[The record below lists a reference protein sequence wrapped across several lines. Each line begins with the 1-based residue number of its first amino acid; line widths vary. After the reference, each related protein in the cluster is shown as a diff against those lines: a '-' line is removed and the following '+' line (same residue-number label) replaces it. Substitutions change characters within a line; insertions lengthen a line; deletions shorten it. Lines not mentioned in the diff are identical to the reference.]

1 MRLLTAFCSFC
12 LDLTVLLTQYN
23 TNNRGGRGDFLR
35 QSSLRSVGSSGGNAS
50 GCGTP
55 TSTSG
60 RGGTS
65 GSIADDSYTKPD
77 EGPVG
82 ANIFVYHLPHDLT
95 DAVSCNNLL
104 HNVTTTDVCLFV
116 VGGYSIAVALLL

>member
-1 MRLLTAFCSFC
+1 MIL
-12 LDLTVLLTQYN
+12 YN
-23 TNNRGGRGDFLR
+23 CRGGRGEFLR

-55 TSTSG
+55 TSASG
-60 RGGTS
+60 R
-65 GSIADDSYTKPD
+65 AALNDDTYTKPD

-95 DAVSCNNLL
+95 DAVSAT
-104 HNVTTTDVCLFV
+104 V
-116 VGGYSIAVALLL
+116 Y